1 MAELKDKELN
11 EVNGGSLSDWAEK
24 KKEQIEKWEKN
35 SHNPVTPISDPLL
48 PGVDIPD
55 DLLDK
60 IVAGREDIEF
70 DEQKMLERGGKNYA
84 KDILDPVE
92 PGSSNNLQSSG
103 GTHNHW
109 PMSS

>member
-1 MAELKDKELN
+1 MAELKDKGLN
-11 EVNGGSLSDWAEK
+11 EVNGGSISDWAEK

-35 SHNPVTPISDPLL
+35 SNNPVAPISDPLL

-60 IVAGREDIEF
+60 IVA
-70 DEQKMLERGGKNYA
+70 
-84 KDILDPVE
+84 
-92 PGSSNNLQSSG
+92 SG
-103 GTHNHW
+103 GTHNPW